1 MVVRKQVQYYLS
13 DFLEIVTK
21 ALKIQ
26 NDTILIQFGK
36 KTKGFLNFPFYSSE
50 SRHSNQTALQ
60 VSTVHFSLDL
70 HADLLQ
76 QCLKTEYHLRDFLCL
91 HVTAICTFLSLILGQ
106 VACGGGSISGFAQHI
121 ILLIWTFSCHTNGN
135 QFLNWA
141 SVAVPYLV
149 TEAFSEQS
157 GFNVTLVVGLSVV
170 ILQLCFQGNS
180 VTVMVK
186 LLTAY

>member
-76 QCLKTEYHLRDFLCL
+76 RCLKTEYHLCDFLCL

-106 VACGGGSISGFAQHI
+106 VACGGGKYFWFCTAHNPLNMDIFLPYKWKSVLELGFC
-121 ILLIWTFSCHTNGN
+121 SCS
-135 QFLNWA
+135 L
-141 SVAVPYLV
+141 SCYR
-149 TEAFSEQS
+149 
-157 GFNVTLVVGLSVV
+157 GF
-170 ILQLCFQGNS
+170 F
-180 VTVMVK
+180 
-186 LLTAY
+186 